1 MIVLPV
7 VDDIIKADGSVFLK
21 INACIPMIY
30 ANYSTP
36 NGRKLKLVRAYFA
49 GFPTGTSLEWV
60 AIKKMLKVNHK
71 FIWSQKRKANAVKTG
86 KVNENLLNLN

>member
-7 VDDIIKADGSVFLK
+7 VDDIIEADGSVCLK

-36 NGRKLKLVRAYFA
+36 NRRNLKLVRAEFA
-49 GFPTGTSLEWV
+49 GFSTGTSLEWV

-71 FIWSQKRKANAVKTG
+71 FIWSQKRKVNAVKMG
-86 KVNENLLNLN
+86 KVNDNPLNLN